1 MAKKMERSLEALITI
16 VDYSLAHQLK
26 KLYKR
31 DELPFYILSH
41 GYGSATLDIYDL
53 LGFGSPKKLI
63 ALSIQSTSLTQQIL
77 ARLRERI
84 DLYRAGTGIAFTIP
98 LDSSSSILWQ
108 ICQQADQDNTY
119 AGREDQ
125 TMEEK
130 KPYALIVTIVDRG
143 HSDLVMTAAKRP
155 APLAGR
161 CCTVWGWVREKR
173 KNFWAS
179 RSTGKRCDPDS
190 GPTSEKTPDHGE
202 NHPRRRVE
210 HERSRDLFLASGQCR
225 LGSGELGLS
234 KKKLS
239 IGIASSTVP
248 NRTYKPSSVPAT
260 HGSRR

>member
-1 MAKKMERSLEALITI
+1 MAKKMECSLEALITI

-143 HSDLVMTAAKRP
+143 HSDLVMTAAK
-155 APLAGR
+155 AAG
-161 CCTVWGWVREKR
+161 
-173 KNFWAS
+173 A
-179 RSTGKRCDPDS
+179 TG
-190 GPTSEKTPDHGE
+190 GTLLHG
-202 NHPRRRVE
+202 
-210 HERSRDLFLASGQCR
+210 LG
-225 LGSGELGLS
+225 LGSREAEKFLGITIQPEKDVILILVPQAKKPQIMEKITHDAGLNTSGRGICFSLPVNAALGL
-234 KKKLS
+234 
-239 IGIASSTVP
+239 V
-248 NRTYKPSSVPAT
+248 NQD
-260 HGSRR
+260 